1 MHNSFILVTVGG
13 LLSLIILVRHGE
25 SEGNIIHIL
34 SDYLNKY
41 PLTPTGIAQV
51 TTTAN
56 ELKKLKI
63 TDFFTSPI
71 LRTRQTADIIKSK
84 INIKPKIDF
93 NLTERRFKK
102 MRGSFVTD
110 NSWKLS
116 AKNKIEPFE
125 SLQKRMA
132 SFINENSGKNVV
144 LGVTHHDP
152 IVATISYAINSDEY
166 GSFSFR
172 PTYAS
177 ITIFEIF
184 GNRIKLILSG
194 VPYLT
199 EDMLMKIPKKY
210 LRIE

>member
-1 MHNSFILVTVGG
+1 MVTVGD

-25 SEGNIIHIL
+25 SEGNILHIL

-41 PLTPTGIAQV
+41 PLTSKGISQA

-63 TDFFTSPI
+63 TDFFSSPI
-71 LRTRQTADIIKSK
+71 LRTKQTADIIKSK
-84 INIKPKIDF
+84 INIKPKVDF
-93 NLTERRFKK
+93 NLIERRFQK
-102 MRGSFVTD
+102 MRNSIVAD
-110 NSWKLS
+110 NSWKLTS
-116 AKNKIEPFE
+116 KNKIESFE
-125 SLQKRMA
+125 SLQKRME
-132 SFINENSGKNVV
+132 SFIKDNSNKSVV

-152 IVATISYAINSDEY
+152 IVAAISYAINTDEF

-177 ITIFEIF
+177 MTIFETS
-184 GNRIKLILSG
+184 GSRIKLILSG

>member
-1 MHNSFILVTVGG
+1 MVTVGD

-41 PLTPTGIAQV
+41 PLTPAGISQA
-51 TTTAN
+51 TATAN

-71 LRTRQTADIIKSK
+71 LRTRQTSDIIKSK
-84 INIKPKIDF
+84 INIKPKIEID
-93 NLTERRFKK
+93 LIERRFKK
-102 MRGSFVTD
+102 MRNSIVTD

-125 SLQKRMA
+125 SLQKRMV
-132 SFINENSGKNVV
+132 SFINKNSGKDVI

-152 IVATISYAINSDEY
+152 IVATISYAVNSDEF

-177 ITIFEIF
+177 ITVFETF

-199 EDMLMKIPKKY
+199 EDMLKKIPRKY